1 MNKKYLIL
9 QEECLKELAEASTDH
24 EQESAHIDADIAL
37 TNLLEKLGFSKV
49 VEAYEKIPKWYA

>member
-9 QEECLKELAEASTDH
+9 QEECLKELAEADTH
-24 EQESAHIDADIAL
+24 EQESAHIDADLAL